1 MSRVLDL
8 GAIISAF
15 AIRHRVKVCVV
26 IALITV
32 IFAACLTRLDVH
44 TRFGDMVPRNHPYV
58 QVYEKYQDTFAAANR
73 VTVLVRATH
82 GDIFNLPI
90 LGEIQRITN
99 ELQKVSGVN
108 QSQITSLA
116 SSKLKRV
123 DASSEEIES
132 KPLMWPGLPQ
142 NQAEIDTLRKA
153 VLDNPMVY
161 GLYVDRD
168 LESALIHVDFYN
180 HLVDYQKI
188 FPQIQK
194 ILDASS
200 IHDKVELQMIGEPIL
215 YGWVAHYLGETV
227 SIALLSLMAML
238 VLLFMITRTW
248 RGTLLPLIA
257 GLVSAIWA
265 LGIGSILGYN
275 FDPLI
280 IVVAFIITARAFSH
294 SVQLITRFD
303 DLAVGEKINPRHAAQ
318 ESMRE
323 LFRPGMLGLW
333 ADAGAIL
340 CVILTPIPLMHKVA
354 IIGSIWVLTIT
365 ISAVILTPVLLS
377 WIKTPDRY
385 IHPLRLGGIL
395 SVFTRSATWVV
406 TSRARYA
413 VAPLTGLLLV
423 GLLLETTH
431 LTVGDASAG
440 SPILWQDSAFNVAS
454 TQVNSRYPGSEQM
467 FIAIEGDQP
476 DALKRT
482 EVLDWMMQFQRYMER
497 QPEIGGTVSLADV
510 VTEVRRNLHEGN
522 PRYRELGGNALEN
535 GELLNFYLQGSSPG
549 DLNQYTDVQ
558 FQNGAVTMFFHDHK
572 GETLRQ
578 AIYNAGR
585 FIGENELPHAKA
597 LLAGGVLGNIAA
609 VNEILLRDQ
618 VGAIALAFLVVVL
631 CCLVGYRS
639 SVSGIFFIIPV
650 FISNVVTFAF
660 MAWHGIGMSIS
671 TLPVVAL
678 GIGLG
683 VDYAFYIVD
692 GIKEHLE
699 NNPLATPEDAVRQ
712 SLGSAGRGVILTAL
726 VLAAG
731 VLLWSW
737 SSLRFQAEMGILI
750 GIWLL
755 TSAFTALYV
764 MPSLALVFK
773 PDFIFKKAK
782 LVALAHST

>member
-1 MSRVLDL
+1 MNKILDF
-8 GAIISAF
+8 AVIVSTY
-15 AIRHRVKVCVV
+15 AIRHRVKVCIV
-26 IALITV
+26 IALITMF
-32 IFAACLTRLDVH
+32 FAACLTRLDVH
-44 TRFGDMVPRNHPYV
+44 TRFGDMIPQDHPYV
-58 QVYEKYQDTFAAANR
+58 KVYEKYQDTFAAANR
-73 VTVLVRATH
+73 VTVLVRAVD
-82 GDIFNLPI
+82 GNIFTTPV
-90 LGEIQRITN
+90 LGEIKRITD
-99 ELQKVSGVN
+99 ELQKVGGVN
-108 QSQITSLA
+108 QSQIVSLA
-116 SSKLKRV
+116 SKKLKRV
-123 DASSEEIES
+123 DASSEGIETR
-132 KPLMWPGLPQ
+132 PMMWPDLPK
-142 NQAEIDTLRKA
+142 NQAEIVTLRQA
-153 VLDNPMVY
+153 VLDNPLVY

-168 LESALIHVDFYN
+168 LGSALIQVDFYD
-180 HLVDYQKI
+180 HLVDYSKI

-194 ILDASS
+194 ILDTSPV
-200 IHDKVELQMIGEPIL
+200 HDKVSLHMVGEPIL
-215 YGWVAHYLGETV
+215 YGWVAHYIDETV
-227 SIALLSLMAML
+227 SIALLSLVAML

-248 RGTLLPLIA
+248 RGTLLPLVA
-257 GLVSAIWA
+257 GLVSATWA
-265 LGIGSILGYN
+265 LGIGSLLGYN

-303 DLAVGEKINPRHAAQ
+303 DLAVGDKIEPRHAAQ

-365 ISAVILTPVLLS
+365 ISAVVLTPVLLS
-377 WIKTPDRY
+377 WIKRPDRY
-385 IHPLRLGGIL
+385 IHPLRLDGIL
-395 SVFTRSATWVV
+395 AVFTRSAMWVV
-406 TSRARYA
+406 TSRTRYL
-413 VAPLTGLLLV
+413 VAPLAVLV
-423 GLLLETTH
+423 LAGFLFEASH

-440 SPILWQDSAFNVAS
+440 SPILRQNSAFNEAS
-454 TQVNSRYPGSEQM
+454 ALINSRYPGSEQM
-467 FIAIEGDQP
+467 FIAVEGDAP
-476 DALKRT
+476 DALKHT
-482 EVLDWMMQFQRYMER
+482 EVLDWMLRFSRYMER
-497 QPEIGGTVSLADV
+497 QPEIGGSVSLADIV
-510 VTEVRRNLHEGN
+510 VDIRRNLHEGN
-522 PRYRELGGNALEN
+522 PRYRELGADALEN
-535 GELLNFYLQGSSPG
+535 GELINFYMQGSSPG
-549 DLNQYTDVQ
+549 DLNQFTDVQ
-558 FQNGAVTMFFHDHK
+558 FQNGAVTMFFHDRK

-578 AIYNAGR
+578 AIHNAGT
-585 FIGENELPHAKA
+585 FIAENPLPHAKA
-597 LLAGGVLGNIAA
+597 QLAGGVLGNVAA

-618 VGAIALAFLVVVL
+618 VEAIALAFLVVVL

-639 SVSGIFFIIPV
+639 SVSGVFFIVPV
-650 FISNVVTFAF
+650 LISNVVTFAF

-699 NNPLATPEDAVRQ
+699 NNPQATAEDAVRQ

-750 GIWLL
+750 GIWLM

-782 LVALAHST
+782 MASLTTSI

>member
-1 MSRVLDL
+1 
-8 GAIISAF
+8 
-15 AIRHRVKVCVV
+15 
-26 IALITV
+26 
-32 IFAACLTRLDVH
+32 
-44 TRFGDMVPRNHPYV
+44 
-58 QVYEKYQDTFAAANR
+58 
-73 VTVLVRATH
+73 
-82 GDIFNLPI
+82 
-90 LGEIQRITN
+90 
-99 ELQKVSGVN
+99 
-108 QSQITSLA
+108 
-116 SSKLKRV
+116 
-123 DASSEEIES
+123 
-132 KPLMWPGLPQ
+132 
-142 NQAEIDTLRKA
+142 
-153 VLDNPMVY
+153 MVY

-188 FPQIQK
+188 FPQIQH

-200 IHDKVELQMIGEPIL
+200 IRDKVELQMIGEPIL

-265 LGIGSILGYN
+265 LGIGAILGYN
-275 FDPLI
+275 FDPLF

-377 WIKTPDRY
+377 WIKAPDRY

-406 TSRARYA
+406 TTRARYA
-413 VAPLTGLLLV
+413 VAPLAGLLLV
-423 GLLLETTH
+423 GLLAETTH

-454 TQVNSRYPGSEQM
+454 TQVNRRYPGSEQM

-522 PRYRELGGNALEN
+522 PRYRELGGSALEN